1 MKTLPKNYAC
11 VTQALMI
18 INERG
23 DFMKSGKELLVYAT
37 QCSMDD
43 LVTMI
48 NFHEESAKLLKEVK
62 RIRIKDGEKT
72 SEMIKREKRKNDKN
86 LQVTENNDLQSTD
99 LLTDL
104 PTDLQSIEIVEN

>member
-48 NFHEESAKLLKEVK
+48 NFHE
-62 RIRIKDGEKT
+62 KT

-86 LQVTENNDLQSTD
+86 LQSTENNDLQSTD